1 MTGDD
6 GTQDVGGDK
15 PAADTDEQF
24 GSDPAEQ
31 AAEAGE
37 NVIDK
42 VNQINVER
50 KLDDLRAMYGD
61 LPVTEETYE
70 LSAGDYAEVF
80 AATNSTGYDGN
91 SVAFLTR
98 DGETFPELSENIPE
112 QAGHDTRDRV
122 LMVLG
127 RGADLWA
134 LPGGGEGQQYE
145 SMQGT
150 TLRRMAEQTGVRG
163 TIEDVDEVF
172 HRKYYPDTDAEGSVH
187 TLDVYFRAEYASG
200 SIDVDESELVGAAWF
215 AEPPEHMTEGAERLW
230 KRFLEARDRGDEL
243 DGERDDTAADDAA

>member
-6 GTQDVGGDK
+6 GSQDVGDE
-15 PAADTDEQF
+15 ASTADAD
-24 GSDPAEQ
+24 GSFDSELAETAAEQ
-31 AAEAGE
+31 GE

-42 VNQINVER
+42 INHVNVEQ
-50 KLDDLRAMYGD
+50 KLDDLRAMYEV
-61 LPVTEETYE
+61 PVTEETYE
-70 LSAGDYAEVF
+70 LSAGEYAEVF

-91 SVAFLTR
+91 SVAFLVR

-112 QAGHDTRDRV
+112 QASHDTRDRV

-134 LPGGGEGQQYE
+134 LPGGGQGQQYE

-150 TLRRMAEQTGVRG
+150 TLRRTAEQTGVRG
-163 TIEDVDEVF
+163 TIEGVEDVF

-187 TLDVYFRAEYASG
+187 TLDVYFRAEYANG
-200 SIDVDESELVGAAWF
+200 AIDVDESELVGAAWF
-215 AEPPEHMTEGAERLW
+215 AEPPQHMTEGAERLW
-230 KRFLEARDRGDEL
+230 EQFLEARDRGDEL
-243 DGERDDTAADDAA
+243 DTETEE